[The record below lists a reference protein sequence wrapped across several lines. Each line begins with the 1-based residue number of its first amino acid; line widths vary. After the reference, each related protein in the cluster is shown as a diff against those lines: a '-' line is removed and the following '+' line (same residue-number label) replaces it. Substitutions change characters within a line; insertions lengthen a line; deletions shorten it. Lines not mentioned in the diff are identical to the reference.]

1 MLERGTQVSAPL
13 SNSSIHAAEQEL
25 CTWQAPPP
33 SMPAWNMTES
43 ICEAAFCYIEQAE
56 SLTGCIQLE
65 HVATDANMAPTSPTK
80 GDHRWQQYRKAFT
93 P

>member
-1 MLERGTQVSAPL
+1 VLRFPTLRYTPQNKSCAP
-13 SNSSIHAAEQEL
+13 SKN
-25 CTWQAPPP
+25 PP
-33 SMPAWNMTES
+33 STLAWNITES
-43 ICEAAFCYIEQAE
+43 IRVAAFCYVEQAE

-65 HVATDANMAPTSPTK
+65 HAARDANMAPTSLTK